1 MLELSRKLVVGFPVR
16 GVFGAPTFAMLR
28 NPVVCLPTFPKLSK
42 LVFPSKLRK
51 LVVGVPVLSVFS
63 TAMICSGTLASVG
76 SRKCRASWKFL
87 VLGEASCVCR
97 SSCRS
102 WKRMREKDAGKG

>member
-1 MLELSRKLVVGFPVR
+1 MLELRKLVVGFPVR

-63 TAMICSGTLASVG
+63 TASDIALSVP
-76 SRKCRASWKFL
+76 ASWCLNF
-87 VLGEASCVCR
+87 R
-97 SSCRS
+97 SLP
-102 WKRMREKDAGKG
+102 K